1 MRYVLLTLFT
11 LSAAAAMAAD
21 AKVPVFVD
29 GQQITMT
36 PSALMRAGRTYVPLR
51 GGAAAIG
58 GKVTW
63 DGAKREAMVCVG
75 DRCTVIKATQGIN
88 VDGHLLIPLRL
99 MGEALGCG
107 VQWNGQ
113 SRAVIITRPRTSAF
127 H

>member
-1 MRYVLLTLFT
+1 MRCVTVMLLL
-11 LSAAAAMAAD
+11 LAAAAAIAAD
-21 AKVPVFVD
+21 VQVPVYVD
-29 GQQITMT
+29 GQQVSLT

-75 DRCTVIKATQGIN
+75 DRCTVIKAAQGIN

-107 VQWNGQ
+107 VQWNAQ
-113 SRAVIITRPRTSAF
+113 SHAVMIARPKNSAF

>member
-1 MRYVLLTLFT
+1 MRYVLSIALA
-11 LSAAAAMAAD
+11 LSAAGAMAAD
-21 AKVPVFVD
+21 VKVPVFVD
-29 GQQITMT
+29 GQQITLT

-75 DRCTVIKATQGIN
+75 DRCAVIKAAQGIN

-99 MGEALGCG
+99 MGEALSCG
-107 VQWNGQ
+107 VQWNAQ
-113 SRAVIITRPRTSAF
+113 SRAVMITRPHNSAF
-127 H
+127 N

>member
-1 MRYVLLTLFT
+1 MRYALLTTFI
-11 LSAAAAMAAD
+11 LSATVPLAAD

-29 GQQITMT
+29 GQMMT
-36 PSALMRAGRTYVPLR
+36 LSPSALMRGGRTYVPLR
-51 GGAAAIG
+51 GGAAALG

-75 DRCTVIKATQGIN
+75 DRCTVIKAAQGIN
-88 VDGHLLIPLRL
+88 VDGRLLIPLRL

-107 VQWNGQ
+107 VQWNAQ
-113 SRAVIITRPRTSAF
+113 SRAVIITRPRNSAF

>member
-1 MRYVLLTLFT
+1 MRYVLLAAFL
-11 LSAAAAMAAD
+11 LSTAAVLAAD
-21 AKVPVFVD
+21 VKVPVFVD
-29 GQQITMT
+29 GQKMT
-36 PSALMRAGRTYVPLR
+36 LEPSAVMRGGRTYVPLR
-51 GGAAAIG
+51 GGAAALG

-75 DRCTVIKATQGIN
+75 DRCTVIKAEQGIN

-107 VQWNGQ
+107 VQWNAQ

>member
-1 MRYVLLTLFT
+1 MRYVLLTVLL
-11 LSAAAAMAAD
+11 LSAAVALAAD
-21 AKVPVFVD
+21 VKVPVFVD
-29 GQQITMT
+29 GQMITLN

-75 DRCTVIKATQGIN
+75 DRCAVIKAAQGIN

-107 VQWNGQ
+107 VQWNAQ
-113 SRAVIITRPRTSAF
+113 SRAVMITRPRNSAF

>member
-1 MRYVLLTLFT
+1 MRYVLSIALA
-11 LSAAAAMAAD
+11 LSVAGAMAAD

-29 GQQITMT
+29 GQQITLN

-63 DGAKREAMVCVG
+63 DGTKREAMVCVG
-75 DRCTVIKATQGIN
+75 DRCTVIKAAQGIN
-88 VDGHLLIPLRL
+88 LDGRLLIPLRL

-107 VQWNGQ
+107 VQWNAQ
-113 SRAVIITRPRTSAF
+113 SRAVVITRPRNSAF